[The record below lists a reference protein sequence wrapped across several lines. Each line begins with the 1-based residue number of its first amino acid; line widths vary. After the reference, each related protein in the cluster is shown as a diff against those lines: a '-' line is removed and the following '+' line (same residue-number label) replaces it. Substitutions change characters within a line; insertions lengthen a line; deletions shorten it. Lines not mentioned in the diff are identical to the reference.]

1 LSLSPTVFKP
11 REAIAHCEDWVN
23 ALCQGGFPQ
32 LLTAPRA
39 DKPDPAPKRRKP

>member
-23 ALCQGGFPQ
+23 ALCRGDFPH
-32 LLTAPRA
+32 LLAPSRSKKTDA
-39 DKPDPAPKRRKP
+39 APKRRKS